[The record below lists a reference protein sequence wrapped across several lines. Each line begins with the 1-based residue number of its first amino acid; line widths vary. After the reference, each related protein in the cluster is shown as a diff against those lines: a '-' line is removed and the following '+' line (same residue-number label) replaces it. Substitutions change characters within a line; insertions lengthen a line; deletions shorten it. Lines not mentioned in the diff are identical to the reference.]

1 MSLMST
7 SYEVLVSRHA
17 CTYCLQ
23 ILLPVLSTFWFPA
36 AVAQTP
42 ASSGQMLINARR
54 ILWTAALLS
63 AMSLLQ
69 AYLYWWR
76 CAVQGLL
83 AFKQSVQD
91 PAGVLESW
99 NPSILPNPC
108 SSANCSTNVSTRDC
122 NWAGIACQNWEVVA
136 LVAPCT
142 TLPDGRD
149 IGCALMGS
157 PLDILTQVGQARWHY
172 CLVLA
177 NRYNHLFSN

>member
-1 MSLMST
+1 
-7 SYEVLVSRHA
+7 
-17 CTYCLQ
+17 
-23 ILLPVLSTFWFPA
+23 
-36 AVAQTP
+36 
-42 ASSGQMLINARR
+42 MLINALR
-54 ILWTAALLS
+54 ILGTAASLS
-63 AMSLLQ
+63 AMFLLE
-69 AYLYWWR
+69 AHLYWWR

-99 NPSILPNPC
+99 NPSILPDPC
-108 SSANCSTNVSTRDC
+108 SSANCSTNVSTQDC
-122 NWAGIACQNWEVVA
+122 NWAGIACQNWEIVA

-149 IGCALMGS
+149 IGCALLGS

-177 NRYNHLFSN
+177 NRYGHGFSDELTEVLWLQLRHRLQTHSHTHTHLLMYKLIHSSSRGHCCSVCGRQT